1 VRTMH
6 DARNIL
12 IIGDGFAA
20 AAMVIHLL
28 RAGGSAASIT
38 VVGPKPL
45 GKGNAYDC
53 GNSFFRLNIREDL
66 PIVFSDDPLH
76 FARWAADTLD
86 DPDAKT
92 DAGYFYRRHDF
103 GRYVAEL
110 FANTPG
116 ARDVAHYLAR
126 VTQIARNG
134 ECWSLQLDNGQTLS
148 AQQVVLATGNAPP
161 KWPCPVS
168 MAPDVGTLRIASH
181 LIENPWPGNYLESI
195 GKEERVMLLGG
206 GLTALDAINA
216 LAGQGHRGKVS
227 VVSPRP
233 YFPPAQAPWARQ
245 HEPQWPGNLTPARLV
260 RFMRRYLPD
269 VPTNT
274 TQWQNA
280 WEELRPELN
289 RIWQTF
295 SATDR
300 KKLIKRVGWAWS
312 LYRFRASPQT
322 IAAYERM
329 RAADQIGFVVGR
341 AKHIVCDST
350 GVRVEMSNGGRVTGD
365 RLVNCTGV
373 ASDPLLD
380 QLIADKLA
388 VSDALGQSIAVDAGF
403 RVINPNAEAS
413 PNLWMI
419 GPGTGGS
426 LGDVVAA
433 SAISKQAEQL
443 AMQMVGRARL
453 ELATNGLKV
462 RCSTD

>member
-1 VRTMH
+1 MH
-6 DARNIL
+6 NPRNIL

-28 RAGGSAASIT
+28 RAGSSPGAIT
-38 VVGPKPL
+38 VVGPKSL

-53 GNSFFRLNIREDL
+53 GNPFFRLNIREDL

-86 DPDAKT
+86 DPEAKT
-92 DAGYFYRRHDF
+92 DAGYFYRRQDF
-103 GRYVAEL
+103 GRYVVDL
-110 FANTPG
+110 FADTPG
-116 ARDVAHYLAR
+116 ARDVAHCSAR
-126 VTQIARNG
+126 VTQIARDG
-134 ECWSLQLDNGQTLS
+134 EGWSLQLDNGQTLL
-148 AQQVVLATGNAPP
+148 AQHVVLATGNAPP
-161 KWPCPVS
+161 RWPCPVV
-168 MAPDVGTLRIASH
+168 MAPDVGTPQIASH
-181 LIENPWPGNYLESI
+181 LIENPWPGSYLESI
-195 GKEERVMLLGG
+195 GNDEHVMLLGG

-216 LAGQGHRGKVS
+216 LAGQGHRGKVD
-227 VVSPRP
+227 VISPRP

-245 HEPQWPGNLTPARLV
+245 QSPDWPSDITPARLI

-269 VPTNT
+269 APTNT

-280 WEELRPELN
+280 WEELRPQLN
-289 RIWQTF
+289 RIWQQF
-295 SATDR
+295 SAADR
-300 KKLIKRVGWAWS
+300 KKIMKRVGWIWS

-322 IAAYERM
+322 IVAVEQM
-329 RAADQIGFVVGR
+329 RAKDQIAFVVGR
-341 AKHIVCDST
+341 ARKIVCDSAAI
-350 GVRVEMSNGGRVTGD
+350 RVEMSTGGHVTGD

-373 ASDPLLD
+373 ASDSLLD
-380 QLIADKLA
+380 RLIADALA
-388 VSDALGQSIAVDAGF
+388 VPDALGQSIAVDAGF
-403 RVINPNAEAS
+403 RVINPNAQAS

-433 SAISKQAEQL
+433 SAISKQAEEL
-443 AMQMVGRARL
+443 ALQMVGRARL